1 MACLAK
7 GGWARIYPAN
17 GPHRGQYTFH
27 CAALSLSILPLS
39 LSFLSVFLF
48 FTAFPSFIFRA
59 RVCQVPSSRF
69 HNFPWQITTMGTKTS
84 VFDACFLFLSRQR
97 WLEAY
102 KNDCLTKKALWI
114 NVSCIS
120 FDHLFRFV
128 RSFVFFREGRERE
141 DGCKVMDTCEWKYLQ
156 EYDFFVWG
164 FVLEK
169 INLKNFLNINETG

>member
-27 CAALSLSILPLS
+27 CAALSLSILPSLS

-59 RVCQVPSSRF
+59 RVCQVSSSRF
-69 HNFPWQITTMGTKTS
+69 HNFPWQITTMGTKTT

-114 NVSCIS
+114 NVSCTS

-128 RSFVFFREGRERE
+128 RSFFLGREERERMDVNGYLWMKIFARVRFFRLRFRSRE
-141 DGCKVMDTCEWKYLQ
+141 
-156 EYDFFVWG
+156 
-164 FVLEK
+164 
-169 INLKNFLNINETG
+169 N